1 MIKCP
6 SCSIQVDEATQA
18 CPSCGTSL
26 EDLFAPTRQ
35 LSDSQ
40 RQAAAHRSQPP
51 ASRRTR
57 QASVHSSITP
67 DYVGDARFAPG
78 SVFAERYRIA
88 GLLGRGGMGEVYRAD
103 DLKLGQP
110 VALKFLPEN
119 LLDDGAAL
127 ARFHREVRTA
137 RQITHRNVCRVYDI
151 GEIDGE
157 HFLSMEFVRGE
168 DLASLLRRIG
178 RLPSDKAVE
187 IARQLCAGLAA
198 AHDIGVLHRD
208 LKPANIMID
217 AQGNVRIMDFGL
229 AGLEEELRE
238 ARAIEGTPEYMS
250 PEQLKGGEL
259 TAQSDIYS
267 LGLVLYEV
275 FTGKKAFEA
284 ATLAELLRLRKKDT
298 TPASISSLNKHID
311 PLVERIIERCLERD
325 PEKRPSSAIQVAAAL
340 PGGDPLA
347 AALAAG
353 ETPSPEMV
361 AAAKKE
367 GTLKPV
373 LAIAC
378 LASVAISLALI
389 VLLSG
394 NVKLHRFVP
403 LEKSPDVLR
412 ERARE
417 IISRAGYTNPPVD
430 YAYGMGYDNNYLR
443 IIRETDT
450 SPARWEKLRTGH
462 PPVLF
467 MWYRQSPRYLVPYNS
482 QVVTGSD
489 PPPDVTG
496 MVRASVDT
504 QGRLMYF
511 AATPPQFDESEGQA
525 APYDWSAFFRE
536 SGLDIANF
544 KQVAPKWTP
553 PRHAEERAAWEG
565 VLPGESPIPI
575 RIEAGSFRGRPT
587 YFELVFPW
595 DQPFLQIEPPRNS
608 SDKIINSLVFG
619 SIIVAM
625 VAGALLAWHNLRLG
639 RGDRRGATRLALFVF
654 IVSSLN
660 WVTGNHHVAELG
672 PEFNSFMNGLGA
684 TLVFMGL
691 SWVMYVALEPLVRRR
706 WPGRIIS
713 WTRFL
718 AGDFRDPLVGRDILI
733 GGLLGLAMVLIFYFW
748 NLTPSWLGRPPY
760 QPARIDTI
768 TLLGFRQFISQFT
781 NNALIGLLEALGFMF
796 LLLLL
801 YIVLRKQWLA
811 VGAGWLILS
820 IALFNFGF
828 DGTVDWLFAGLA
840 AAIIFTSLVRF
851 GLLTSSFLF
860 LFLNT
865 AWLLPITS
873 DFTSWYAWSTIF
885 ILFMLAAFSVYGFIT
900 SLGGQKLSVANLL
913 QD

>member
-6 SCSIQVDEATQA
+6 SCSIEVDEEKQA

-35 LSDSQ
+35 LTDSQ
-40 RQAAAHRSQPP
+40 RQAAVHRSQPP
-51 ASRRTR
+51 SSRRTR
-57 QASVHSSITP
+57 QGSVHSSITP
-67 DYVGDARFAPG
+67 DYDTGNRFAPG
-78 SVFAERYRIA
+78 SVFAERYRIV

-151 GEIDGE
+151 GEIEGE

-250 PEQLKGGEL
+250 PEQLAGKEL

-284 ATLAELLRLRKKDT
+284 ASLAELLRLRKKDT
-298 TPASISSLNKHID
+298 SPASISSLNKHID

-325 PEKRPSSAIQVAAAL
+325 PDKRPSSAIQVAAAL

-367 GTLKPV
+367 GTLKPA

-378 LASVAISLALI
+378 LASVLVSLALV

-394 NVKLHRFVP
+394 QVKLHRYVP

-412 ERARE
+412 ERARD
-417 IISRAGYTNPPVD
+417 IIQRTGYTSAPTD
-430 YAYGMGYDNNYLR
+430 YAYGMGYDTNYLR
-443 IIRETDT
+443 IIRDTDK
-450 SPARWEKLRTGH
+450 SAARWEKLRTGH
-462 PPVLF
+462 PPILF
-467 MWYRQSPRYLVPYNS
+467 LWYRQSPRYLVPYNS

-496 MVRASVDT
+496 MARASVDM

-511 AATPPQFDESEGQA
+511 TATPPQFDEAEGKA
-525 APYDWSAFFRE
+525 APYDWSALFRE

-553 PRHAEERAAWEG
+553 PRYTDERAAWEG
-565 VLPGESPIPI
+565 VLPGEPPIPI
-575 RIEAGSFRGRPT
+575 RVEAGSFRGKPT
-587 YFELVFPW
+587 YFEVVFPW
-595 DQPFLQIEPPRNS
+595 DQPFLQIEPPRSS
-608 SDKIINSLVFG
+608 SDKIINSLIFS
-619 SIIVAM
+619 SIIIAM

-654 IVSSLN
+654 ILSTLN
-660 WVTGNHHVAELG
+660 WAMGNHHVPEIG
-672 PEFNSFMNGLGA
+672 PEFNNFMNGLGM

-691 SWVMYVALEPLVRRR
+691 AWVMYVALEPLVRRR

-718 AGDFRDPLVGRDILI
+718 GGDVRDPLVGRDILI
-733 GGLLGLAMVLIFYFW
+733 GGLLGLLIALTFCLW
-748 NLTPSWLGRPPY
+748 NLTPGWLGRIPT
-760 QPARIDTI
+760 QPARMDILA
-768 TLLGFRQFISQFT
+768 LLGFRQFITQLT
-781 NNALIGLLEALGFMF
+781 NSSLVGLIEALGFMF

-811 VGAGWLILS
+811 IGAGWLILS
-820 IALFNFGF
+820 VALFNFGF
-828 DGTVDWLFAGLA
+828 DPAVDWFYAGLT

-851 GLLTSSFLF
+851 GLLSTAALF
-860 LFLNT
+860 FFLN
-865 AWLLPITS
+865 AVWLQPLTS
-873 DFTSWYAWSTIF
+873 DFTSWYAWGTVF
-885 ILFMLAAFSVYGFIT
+885 IVFMLAALSIYGFIT

>member
-6 SCSIQVDEATQA
+6 SCSIEVGEENHA
-18 CPSCGTSL
+18 CPSCGASL

-35 LSDSQ
+35 LTDSQ
-40 RQAAAHRSQPP
+40 RSAAAVKGSPP
-51 ASRRTR
+51 SRRTR
-57 QASVHSSITP
+57 QSSIHSSIAS
-67 DYVGDARFAPG
+67 DYMEDARFAPG
-78 SVFAERYRIA
+78 SIFAERYRIV

-151 GEIDGE
+151 GEVDGE

-250 PEQLKGGEL
+250 PEQLEGGEL

-267 LGLVLYEV
+267 LGLVLYEI

-284 ATLAELLRLRKKDT
+284 ASLVELLRLRKSDT
-298 TPASISSLNKHID
+298 TPASITSLNKHID
-311 PLVERIIERCLERD
+311 PLVERIIELCLARD
-325 PEKRPSSAIQVAAAL
+325 PDKRPASAIQVAAAL

-367 GTLKPV
+367 GTLRPA

-378 LASVAISLALI
+378 IASVLVGLSLI

-394 NVKLHRFVP
+394 SVKLHRFVP
-403 LEKSPDVLR
+403 LEKSPEVLR
-412 ERARE
+412 ERTRE
-417 IISRAGYTNPPVD
+417 IIRKAGYTYTPTD
-430 YAYGMGYDNNYLR
+430 SSYGIGYDGNYLR
-443 IIRETDT
+443 TVRDSDRSAT
-450 SPARWEKLRTGH
+450 RWEKLRTGH
-462 PPVLF
+462 PPIMF
-467 MWYRQSPRYLVPYNS
+467 FWYRQSPRYLIPYNY

-489 PPPDVTG
+489 PPHIITDMT
-496 MVRASVDT
+496 RASVDSN
-504 QGRLMYF
+504 GRLAYF
-511 AATPPQFDESEGQA
+511 TAVPLQFDESQDA
-525 APYDWSAFFRE
+525 APPFDWSVFFAE
-536 SGLDIANF
+536 AGLDQSKF
-544 KQVAPKWTP
+544 KPVTSKWVP
-553 PRHAEERAAWEG
+553 PQYSDERLAWEG
-565 VLPGESPIPI
+565 VSPGEPPIPI
-575 RIEAGSFRGRPT
+575 RVEAASYKGKPT
-587 YFELVFPW
+587 FFQIVYPW
-595 DQPFLQIEPPRNS
+595 DKPFRQTEDQPSTN
-608 SDKIINSLVFG
+608 DKIINALVFG
-619 SIIVAM
+619 SIILVM
-625 VAGALLAWHNLRLG
+625 VMGVLLAWRNLRLG

-654 IVSSLN
+654 LVNAIN
-660 WVTGNHHVAELG
+660 WTAGTHHVPVIGA
-672 PEFNSFMNGLGA
+672 EFNNFMEGLA
-684 TLVFMGL
+684 AALVFMGL
-691 SWVMYVALEPLVRRR
+691 CWVMYVGLEPFVRRR

-713 WTRFL
+713 WTRL
-718 AGDFRDPLVGRDILI
+718 LSGSWRDPLVGRDTLI
-733 GGLLGLAMVLIFYFW
+733 GGLLGLGVTLCFYFW
-748 NLTPSWLGRPPY
+748 VLAPQLLGRPPSL
-760 QPARIDTI
+760 PGRINI
-768 TLLGFRQFISQFT
+768 STLLGFRQFISQFANSSLT
-781 NNALIGLLEALGFMF
+781 GLLQALGFMF

-801 YIVLRKQWLA
+801 TIVLRKQWVA
-811 VGAGWLILS
+811 VGVGWLILAS
-820 IALFNFGF
+820 ALFFFGS
-828 DGTVDWLFAGLA
+828 DRMVDWFFAGLA
-840 AAIIFTSLVRF
+840 AAIIITSLVRF
-851 GLLTSSFLF
+851 GLLTTAALF
-860 LFLNT
+860 FFFTTTWLF
-865 AWLLPITS
+865 PVTS
-873 DFTSWYAWSTIF
+873 DFSSWYAWSTIF
-885 ILFMLAAFSVYGFIT
+885 ILFLLMALAVYGFIT
-900 SLGGQKLSVANLL
+900 SLGGQKLSVSGLL